1 MGAEGTK
8 SARDENELSREI
20 LRRVREVE
28 IRTRR
33 NVEELLAGKY
43 HSAFR
48 GRGIELHELREYYV
62 SDDVRDI
69 DWNVTARFGRPFVK
83 TYVEEREL
91 TVIIVADVSASMS
104 FGTGK
109 KSKREAAAEVTAL
122 LALSAVRND
131 DQVGL
136 ILSGPGGPK
145 FVPARKRRPHALRL
159 VREVL
164 VGKAEMAVVGLRRHL
179 PFASAKWSVRLP
191 MEGAAS
197 GLKEAFETILGVE
210 KRRAVVVVLSDFE
223 EDSSNWLVPARLV
236 SRRHDLIFGL
246 VYDRREAEP
255 PATGLVELLDPET
268 GGRILLDPSD
278 SRTAR
283 MWKTGFER
291 HRNSVNEIA
300 RRIGAEVIELDT
312 SADPADAVAGFF
324 RQRSRRRR

>member
-1 MGAEGTK
+1 VEAEGRK
-8 SARDENELSREI
+8 PVRDENELSREI

-91 TVIIVADVSASMS
+91 TVVIIADISASMS
-104 FGTGK
+104 FGTGE

-131 DQVGL
+131 DRAGL

-145 FVPARKRRPHALRL
+145 FVPPRKRRPHAMRL

-164 VGKAEMAVVGLRRHL
+164 VGK
-179 PFASAKWSVRLP
+179 

-197 GLKEAFETILGVE
+197 GLKEAFETVLGVE

-223 EDSSNWLVPARLV
+223 EDSANWLVPARLV

-255 PATGLVELLDPET
+255 PATGIVELLDPET

-283 MWKTGFER
+283 MWRTGFER
-291 HRNSVNEIA
+291 HKNSINEIA
-300 RRIGAEVIELDT
+300 RRIGAEVVELDT

-324 RQRSRRRR
+324 RKRSRRRR